1 MDLMFFD
8 NAKINLG
15 YSILLNIIE
24 INTKYASCYALKN
37 KQAKTIVEVL
47 SQFLIETKNVKS
59 VSFDKGSEFSNKL
72 VIALFQRNDIKI
84 YEFNKSTDDYS
95 HN

>member
-24 INTKYASCYALKN
+24 INTKYVWVYALKN
-37 KQAKTIVEVL
+37 KQEKTILEIL
-47 SQFLIETKNVKS
+47 T
-59 VSFDKGSEFSNKL
+59 
-72 VIALFQRNDIKI
+72 
-84 YEFNKSTDDYS
+84 
-95 HN
+95 

>member
-24 INTKYASCYALKN
+24 INTRYVWVYTLKN
-37 KQAKTIVEVL
+37 KQAKTIVEIL
-47 SQFLIETKNVKS
+47 TQFLIDAKNVES
-59 VSFDKGSEFSNKL
+59 ISFDKGSEFSNKL
-72 VIALFQRNDIKI
+72 VYELF
-84 YEFNKSTDDYS
+84 
-95 HN
+95 